1 MRGSNR
7 FTAYGVDK
15 SGSPAGATEEGPE
28 RWPGGFP
35 KGERSECEVS
45 TAVWP
50 TVFFWRSCSD
60 VTAGNPVA
68 GRARAASAEPQAGRQ
83 MGVVQIR
90 ASNDEDHVCLMRE
103 LVAFGPKRSRRSV
116 FIELEEP
123 SQSDL
128 LGLLSALET
137 CLSENEIRSV
147 RLTLDGNKYLVS
159 PV

>member
-1 MRGSNR
+1 
-7 FTAYGVDK
+7 
-15 SGSPAGATEEGPE
+15 
-28 RWPGGFP
+28 
-35 KGERSECEVS
+35 
-45 TAVWP
+45 
-50 TVFFWRSCSD
+50 
-60 VTAGNPVA
+60 
-68 GRARAASAEPQAGRQ
+68 

-90 ASNDEDHVCLMRE
+90 ASNDEDLVCLMRE